1 VCDPFWARKITKK
14 SFWAACPIVNV
25 RKEAYNVV
33 DGTSIQLDQSR
44 CMHAAGAQPVVEVD
58 ADVPFSEAERS
69 KLEKTATFLAK
80 ATKQA
85 EEDAPRT
92 MFLDPSELTEEDLR
106 PVSKTEY
113 FLPKS
118 SARFA
123 RGPAGIA
130 PLNTSSRPEALL
142 QFQKPAL
149 C

>member
-1 VCDPFWARKITKK
+1 
-14 SFWAACPIVNV
+14 
-25 RKEAYNVV
+25 
-33 DGTSIQLDQSR
+33 
-44 CMHAAGAQPVVEVD
+44 VD

-85 EEDAPRT
+85 EADAPRT

-118 SARFA
+118 TARFA
-123 RGPAGIA
+123 RGPAGVA
-130 PLNTSSRPEALL
+130 PLNTCCKPKALL
-142 QFQKPAL
+142 KFESLAVWLQLKKPKVLRQFHL
-149 C
+149 CLCA